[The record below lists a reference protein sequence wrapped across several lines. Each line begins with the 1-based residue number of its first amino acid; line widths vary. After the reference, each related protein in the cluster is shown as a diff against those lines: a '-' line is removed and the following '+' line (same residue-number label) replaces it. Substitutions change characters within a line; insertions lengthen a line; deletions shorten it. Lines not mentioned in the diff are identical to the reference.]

1 MGAVAGGIGLLV
13 YGALVE
19 AKRLVLER
27 RTLRLPDWP
36 PRLNGLRIAHISD
49 LHLRDEYSLELA
61 VRAAQMVADEQPDV
75 VAITGD
81 FVGYWKAESPWLI
94 EQALA
99 PLVGTN
105 APILAVPG
113 NHDHFFDGVRY
124 LRPIL
129 DELGVRLLQNECVA
143 ECGVQW
149 VGVDSAN
156 MHRADVSVAFV
167 DARADFPTIVLWH
180 EPDLVDRLPRRCA
193 LMLAGHSHGG
203 QFLAPWG
210 WAPMTTVNGRRY
222 RRGFYPDA
230 GTPLYV
236 SRGIGTTGPPSR
248 LFCPPE
254 VAILTLERQPNP
266 DRVFARTESEVV
278 AGLVERQVSRT
289 SQVQPIQYW
298 SPGRLKDEDRVADRA
313 TRFAS

>member
-1 MGAVAGGIGLLV
+1 MLDESLCADARRRGRSWRRGESATTATKEAKPLKLLRFGMGAFVGGIGLLA

-19 AKRLVLER
+19 AKRLTLEKL
-27 RTLRLPDWP
+27 TLRLPDWP
-36 PRLNGLRIAHISD
+36 QRLNGLRIAHISD

-61 VRAAQMVADEQPDV
+61 VRAARMVVDEQPDA

-99 PLVGTN
+99 PLVGMN

-129 DELGVRLLQNECVA
+129 DELGIRLLQNESVS

-156 MHRADVSVAFV
+156 MHRDDVRAAFAN
-167 DARADFPTIVLWH
+167 ARNDLPTIVLWH
-180 EPDLVDRLPRRCA
+180 EPDLVDRLPRRCD

-210 WAPMTTVNGRRY
+210 WAPMTTRNGRRY
-222 RRGFYPDA
+222 RHGFYPDA
-230 GTPLYV
+230 ATPLYV
-236 SRGIGTTGPPSR
+236 SRGVGTTGPPSR

-254 VAILTLERQPNP
+254 VTILVLESDRDP
-266 DRVFARTESEVV
+266 DPALAHTES
-278 AGLVERQVSRT
+278 
-289 SQVQPIQYW
+289 
-298 SPGRLKDEDRVADRA
+298 
-313 TRFAS
+313 